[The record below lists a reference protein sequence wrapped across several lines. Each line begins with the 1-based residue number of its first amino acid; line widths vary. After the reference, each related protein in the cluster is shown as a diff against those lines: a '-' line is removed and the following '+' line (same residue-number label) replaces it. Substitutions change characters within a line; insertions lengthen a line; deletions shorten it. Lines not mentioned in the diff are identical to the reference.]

1 VSPSE
6 TDPTV
11 GSIGLQHVAGE
22 DRVSLKRIGSLVSRR
37 MDGPPAYLS
46 DRPPALPS
54 IRHAPVTCTESEGDA
69 IELTPEPSVPTALL
83 HSADS
88 PKVASSVGNGEAAAH
103 SLSCACTFNPAEAFV
118 ALRAPV
124 TVARVVAHSSGGA
137 CEQAA
142 SRQSQTL
149 WPATRPSSSQ
159 HYFDAVRTSPA
170 IPRPLAAIG
179 ASQPRSH
186 L

>member
-1 VSPSE
+1 M
-6 TDPTV
+6 
-11 GSIGLQHVAGE
+11 IGLQHVAGE
-22 DRVSLKRIGSLVSRR
+22 DRASLKRIGRLVSRR
-37 MDGPPAYLS
+37 MDGPPAYLA

-69 IELTPEPSVPTALL
+69 IEMTPKHSTPTAPL

-88 PKVASSVGNGEAAAH
+88 TVASSVVNGKAAAD
-103 SLSCACTFNPAEAFV
+103 SLSSACTFSPAEAFV

-124 TVARVVAHSSGGA
+124 TVARVAAHSSGGA

-149 WPATRPSSSQ
+149 GPATRPSSSQ

-170 IPRPLAAIG
+170 LPRPLAAIG
-179 ASQPRSH
+179 ASQPRSQ
-186 L
+186 